1 MGGHVHIE
9 DILIGMR
16 SGEPRSDAEIEAF
29 VAGVVDGSVSRPQA
43 AAWLAWAF
51 ARTLTAGETLAL
63 TRAMTR
69 SGQVLAWEPGPEL
82 IDKHSTGGVGDKV
95 SLILAPLWAEL
106 GKRVPMISGR
116 GLGHTGGTLDKLE
129 ALEGYRTNLSEAELR
144 VVLADV
150 GCFITGQT
158 GEVAPADRVL
168 YALRNEIQAVES
180 IPLIV
185 GSILSKK
192 LAAGLEHLVLD
203 VKCGSGAFMKTP
215 ARARALAEAL
225 QAVAVGA
232 GVRCEALI
240 TEMDRPLGV
249 AVGNALEVE
258 EAEACLR
265 GGGPDDLRELT
276 VALAGD
282 AAAAEVLASGRAYER
297 YARMVAAQG
306 ARAGRLLGGGVS
318 EEVIT
323 APRDGFVVR
332 TDAWELGR
340 AAFVLGAG
348 RRRAEDA
355 VDPGVGLKVWVKPGD
370 RVSRGQPMVTL
381 VHRGRELDEA
391 RVMTSRGLEV
401 GDAPPS
407 VAPLVHA
414 RLG

>member
-1 MGGHVHIE
+1 
-9 DILIGMR
+9 
-16 SGEPRSDAEIEAF
+16 
-29 VAGVVDGSVSRPQA
+29 
-43 AAWLAWAF
+43 
-51 ARTLTAGETLAL
+51 
-63 TRAMTR
+63 
-69 SGQVLAWEPGPEL
+69 
-82 IDKHSTGGVGDKV
+82 
-95 SLILAPLWAEL
+95 
-106 GKRVPMISGR
+106 
-116 GLGHTGGTLDKLE
+116 
-129 ALEGYRTNLSEAELR
+129 
-144 VVLADV
+144 
-150 GCFITGQT
+150 
-158 GEVAPADRVL
+158 
-168 YALRNEIQAVES
+168 
-180 IPLIV
+180 
-185 GSILSKK
+185 
-192 LAAGLEHLVLD
+192 
-203 VKCGSGAFMKTP
+203 
-215 ARARALAEAL
+215 
-225 QAVAVGA
+225 
-232 GVRCEALI
+232 
-240 TEMDRPLGV
+240 MDRPLGV

-370 RVSRGQPMVTL
+370 PVSRGQPMVTL